1 MYPLYKKKKKNYV
14 NLIIKD
20 VTDNKMFWKTI
31 KPCFSDTSKN
41 SEKIVLKE
49 NDKLVMEDD
58 KVALTLNTFF
68 FKYSY

>member
-1 MYPLYKKKKKNYV
+1 MYPLYKKKKKYFV

-20 VTDNKMFWKTI
+20 VTDNKKFWKTI
-31 KPCFSDTSKN
+31 KPCSSDKSKN

-49 NDKLVMEDD
+49 NDKIVMEDD